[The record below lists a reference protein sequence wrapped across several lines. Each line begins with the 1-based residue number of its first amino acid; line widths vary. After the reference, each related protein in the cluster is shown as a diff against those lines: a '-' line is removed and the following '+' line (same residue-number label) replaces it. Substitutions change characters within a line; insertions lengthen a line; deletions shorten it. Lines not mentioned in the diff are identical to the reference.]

1 MHSSVAPRRVLVGL
15 HQNRGLKPTAT
26 ISAPR
31 RGALMWDRAATLA
44 LVAQVSNRSRRRK
57 AADWSL
63 ALTRLSGI
71 KGIFFLR
78 CSSEMTRH
86 PLMGYPTKLQCI
98 QRRDSQQFYINF
110 PTPLAQALDLQKG
123 EQLEWTIVDK
133 GHLLLSRQVV
143 PPDPVPIKKNSP
155 P

>member
-1 MHSSVAPRRVLVGL
+1 
-15 HQNRGLKPTAT
+15 
-26 ISAPR
+26 
-31 RGALMWDRAATLA
+31 
-44 LVAQVSNRSRRRK
+44 
-57 AADWSL
+57 
-63 ALTRLSGI
+63 
-71 KGIFFLR
+71 
-78 CSSEMTRH
+78 
-86 PLMGYPTKLQCI
+86 MGYPTKLQCI

-143 PPDPVPIKKNSP
+143 PPDPVLIKKNSP